1 MLPAPTARP
10 GRLLTGLVAAV
21 ALLGGCSSGGAER
34 TSGALSAPAPAA
46 VPGGVADGTTD
57 GADARRPTTASPQDS
72 ALARSLVAQQAQAVV
87 LVDTVRAFDRP
98 AVAEFAEEVRAERL
112 RELDDTAR
120 WLRARGEEVPP
131 EVEDPRRVVHEGAGA
146 AAALVSGTQLE
157 HLAAARGSDAD
168 RLLLGLL
175 MTHHEKALALLEGR
189 PASADAELE
198 ALLAGIRQTRQEQL
212 RRIDDLFV
220 TLTD

>member
-21 ALLGGCSSGGAER
+21 ALLGGCSADGGDG
-34 TSGALSAPAPAA
+34 TSGTLSAPAPAA
-46 VPGGVADGTTD
+46 VPGGVADGTDLGTD
-57 GADARRPTTASPQDS
+57 PDEPTTASPQDA

-98 AVAEFAEEVRAERL
+98 AVAEFAEGVRAERL

-131 EVEDPRRVVHEGAGA
+131 EVEDPRRVAHDGAGT
-146 AAALVSGTQLE
+146 AAALVSGAQLE

-175 MTHHEKALALLEGR
+175 MTHHGKALALLEGR

>member
-10 GRLLTGLVAAV
+10 GRLLTGLVVAV
-21 ALLGGCSSGGAER
+21 ALLGGCSSGGGER

-46 VPGGVADGTTD
+46 VPGGVADGT
-57 GADARRPTTASPQDS
+57 ADAGEPTTASPQD
-72 ALARSLVAQQAQAVV
+72 ATLARSLVAQQAQAVV
-87 LVDTVRAFDRP
+87 LVDTVREVDSP
-98 AVAEFAEEVRAERL
+98 AVARFVADVRAERL
-112 RELDDTAR
+112 RELEDTAE
-120 WLRARGEEVPP
+120 WLRARGEKVPP
-131 EVEDPRRVVHEGAGA
+131 EVEDPRRVAHDGAGT

-198 ALLAGIRQTRQEQL
+198 ALLGGIRETRQEQL